1 MLTLGLEN
9 PFRMMTYKYFELRRL
24 RKINSNDEI
33 FSFANIDGLGQLFE
47 KMINELIN
55 SDMSEHIDLRYY
67 RKLFDVENGKLK
79 NHFIYHDDPFYP
91 LYRHVENLLEDLSR
105 LKEISIAEH
114 NKKANNDTFVKSI
127 LSNRKLF
134 LEDLN
139 MSMCDKYSLK
149 LVVCCDER
157 FDLKKENRIKMNDI
171 ILQGIKSQQRF
182 LTIHLSED
190 QRQLDEFVNVIM
202 VFETLEMSFNQ
213 LCRNEDYGEIEIILP
228 DIKNNDDYFEIE
240 NDNPLVQREKRSV
253 DYNLM
258 SNNYQNFIK
267 KPTLRFLNNKKPQP
281 LPIYQYFSSK
291 NKSHRSL
298 RDMSANEIVPVNSY
312 DQLENVSDKNID
324 LYGSYRYPNYISS
337 NGPGLCFF
345 ISLPMFFGVLLIILF
360 KKMF

>member
-55 SDMSEHIDLRYY
+55 SDMSEHIDLIYY
-67 RKLFDVENGKLK
+67 EKLFDLEDGKLK

-91 LYRHVENLLEDLSR
+91 LYRHVKNLLEDLSR
-105 LKEISIAEH
+105 LKEIPIPEH

-149 LVVCCDER
+149 LVVCCDKR

-171 ILQGIKSQQRF
+171 ILQGIKSQQRY
-182 LTIHLSED
+182 LTMNLSEY

-213 LCRNEDYGEIEIILP
+213 LCKNEDYGEIEIILP
-228 DIKNNDDYFEIE
+228 DIKNNDDDFEIK

-253 DYNLM
+253 DYILM
-258 SNNYQNFIK
+258 PNNYQNFIK
-267 KPTLRFLNNKKPQP
+267 KPALRFPNKKEPQSH
-281 LPIYQYFSSK
+281 PIYQYFSSK

-298 RDMSANEIVPVNSY
+298 RDISANEIMPVNSN
-312 DQLENVSDKNID
+312 DHLENVSSKNID
-324 LYGSYRYPNYISS
+324 LYNSYNHPNVVSS

-345 ISLPMFFGVLLIILF
+345 ISLMFFGVLLIILF